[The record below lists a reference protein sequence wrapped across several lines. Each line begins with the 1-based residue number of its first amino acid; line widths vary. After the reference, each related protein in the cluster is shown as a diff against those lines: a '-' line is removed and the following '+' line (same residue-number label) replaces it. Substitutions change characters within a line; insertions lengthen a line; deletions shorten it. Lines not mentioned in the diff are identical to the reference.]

1 MASVLSLN
9 AEIPLKS
16 SRVFH
21 LSEEGEAERLSC
33 LCNPPSGLGR
43 SVNAL
48 RHNAALLRQL

>member
-33 LCNPPSGLGR
+33 LCNPLSGLGR